1 MLCVC
6 VDFLFFKIL
15 ELCVCVYPIIQV
27 VYVARNPKD
36 VLVSYFHYHR
46 LIHFHQ
52 FNGDLESFADYFMS
66 DKGISLYLALLN
78 IVVCIYGAIFVFAKS
93 ADFGSS
99 QLEAKIW
106 LSLFFFLN
114 SLRFAVFPSF
124 TGRLEQTPSPK
135 FALRFLRRIKTGTY
149 IYIYIYRNA
158 LFQDYT

>member
-1 MLCVC
+1 MLCCVC
-6 VDFLFFKIL
+6 VWLSIFKIL

-106 LSLFFFLN
+106 LSLFFKKTVYASPFFPHLLDAWSKRHHPN
-114 SLRFAVFPSF
+114 LLFVFYEE
-124 TGRLEQTPSPK
+124 LKQV
-135 FALRFLRRIKTGTY
+135 LTY
-149 IYIYIYRNA
+149 IYI
-158 LFQDYT
+158 